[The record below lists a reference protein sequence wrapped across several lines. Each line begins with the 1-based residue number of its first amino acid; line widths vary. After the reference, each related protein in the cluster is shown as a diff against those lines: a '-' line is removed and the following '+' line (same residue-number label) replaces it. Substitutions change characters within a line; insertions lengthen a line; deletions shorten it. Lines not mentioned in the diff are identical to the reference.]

1 VLDHTFFLFVLHKS
15 EAAQAICISLRIY
28 SFNTVC
34 PVQKISD
41 EIVRFF
47 SEALWIRRGRTSDIA
62 KNFKPHPYLSTV
74 CAAKKILDDKA

>member
-34 PVQKISD
+34 AAQKISD

-47 SEALWIRRGRTSDIA
+47 SEAVYEYREGGSGNIA
-62 KNFKPHPYLSTV
+62 KFPSRTLT
-74 CAAKKILDDKA
+74 

>member
-47 SEALWIRRGRTSDIA
+47 SEAVYEYREGEIGRYRRNLQAAPLPKHRLRGEE
-62 KNFKPHPYLSTV
+62 NFG
-74 CAAKKILDDKA
+74 